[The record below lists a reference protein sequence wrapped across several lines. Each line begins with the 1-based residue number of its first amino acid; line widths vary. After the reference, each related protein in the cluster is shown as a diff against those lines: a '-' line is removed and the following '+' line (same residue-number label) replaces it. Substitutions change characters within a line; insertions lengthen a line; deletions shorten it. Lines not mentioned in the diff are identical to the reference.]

1 MQLNIEYSRI
11 TNQLCT
17 AIRLTQFKHFSDE
30 CQLPSYNIKLS
41 VKSVHQLQQWDV
53 LLNIYIFCA
62 VPIGYDFEQRSPTWN
77 M

>member
-30 CQLPSYNIKLS
+30 CQLPSYYIKQS
-41 VKSVHQLQQWDV
+41 VKSVHQLQQ
-53 LLNIYIFCA
+53 
-62 VPIGYDFEQRSPTWN
+62 
-77 M
+77 